1 MSVHALMM
9 HNTVDKGFSTWD
21 EFEGL
26 QAIVKR
32 PAVVFVDEE
41 TKRPLHLLDIV
52 ANTKEEFDSMIE
64 NKVFYTSS
72 IEPFT
77 QQVIDG
83 RVFYGVDPDTQKNSQ
98 FHN

>member
-21 EFEGL
+21 EFEVL
-26 QAIVKR
+26 QTIVKR

-41 TKRPLHLLDIV
+41 TKRPLWFLDIV
-52 ANTKEEFDSMIE
+52 ANTKEEFDFMIE

-83 RVFYGVDPDTQKNSQ
+83 RVFYGMDPDIKKTASCN
-98 FHN
+98 